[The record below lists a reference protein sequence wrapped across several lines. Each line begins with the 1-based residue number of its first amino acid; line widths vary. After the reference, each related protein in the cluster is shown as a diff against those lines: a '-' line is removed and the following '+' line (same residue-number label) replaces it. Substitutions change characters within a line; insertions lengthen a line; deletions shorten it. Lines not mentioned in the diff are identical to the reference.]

1 MNISRKNLI
10 ELGNKLKAIDIT
22 YKSFKEIQE
31 LTKKEKDFNSIV
43 QSFGVYG
50 INAEIVQGYNTKTFY
65 IIKSRTNAIFMV

>member
-31 LTKKEKDFNSIV
+31 LTKKEKDFNSN
-43 QSFGVYG
+43 FDYK
-50 INAEIVQGYNTKTFY
+50 NDDLFYNDY
-65 IIKSRTNAIFMV
+65 VSNYNELEEN